1 MTRRTIEIAA
11 FLAAV
16 LVAALAL
23 NAWLASHDEQQRLQS
38 TLAAQKQI
46 ISAADDRERTRD
58 AALNQTL
65 AQIEKLKRASQT
77 PEQIVRD
84 LSNYLPLPQPIALAR
99 NPPTNYSGQ
108 PLHDP
113 QQSPANPG
121 NSIASGDAATAS
133 ATSPGS
139 LSLPGSAASAGGK
152 LTDQPRCKKASESRG
167 AQTIC
172 KDGKNTA
179 PEFPEPDR
187 GPESALEA
195 LAKKSVTDESGT
207 RPSRDAAGAPT
218 KNSTTPN
225 ATKAASPNSPPE
237 PASPMQPCTNVADC
251 TAQIPAADLKSLYN
265 YIQDCRACQAK
276 LATANQNAADDAKKI
291 ASLTQERNAAIKA
304 AKGGTFWRRLQRNAT
319 WLAAGAVLGYAAS
332 RRR

>member
-1 MTRRTIEIAA
+1 MTRRTIEIAS

-23 NAWLASHDEQQRLQS
+23 NAWLASHDEQQRLLS

-108 PLHDP
+108 PLHDL

-139 LSLPGSAASAGGK
+139 LSLPGSAASAVGK
-152 LTDQPRCKKASESRG
+152 LADQPRCKKASESRG

-179 PEFPEPDR
+179 PESLRSDR
-187 GPESALEA
+187 APESALDA
-195 LAKKSVTDESGT
+195 PADAATAPAKNSVTLNAVQAANPIS
-207 RPSRDAAGAPT
+207 PSEPSSPT
-218 KNSTTPN
+218 
-225 ATKAASPNSPPE
+225 
-237 PASPMQPCTNVADC
+237 QPCADSADC
-251 TAQIPAADLKSLYN
+251 TAQIPAADLKPLYN
-265 YIQDCRACQAK
+265 YIQDCRACQTK
-276 LATANQNAADDAKKI
+276 LAAANQNAADDAKKI
-291 ASLTQERNAAIKA
+291 AALTRERDSAITA
-304 AKGGTFWRRLQRNAT
+304 AKGGSFWRRLRRNAT
-319 WLAAGAVLGYAAS
+319 WFAAGVALGYVAS